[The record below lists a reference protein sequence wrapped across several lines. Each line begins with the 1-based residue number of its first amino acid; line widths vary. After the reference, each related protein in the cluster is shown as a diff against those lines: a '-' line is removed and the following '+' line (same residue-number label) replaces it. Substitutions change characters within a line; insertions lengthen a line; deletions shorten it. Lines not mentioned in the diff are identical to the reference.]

1 MNEILAKIEAAP
13 IICVFRHQAP
23 DPDALGSQWG
33 LVNWLKESYPNKE
46 VYAMGW
52 HRGQSANLFGT
63 YETVSDDVVRKSL
76 AIILDTANAAR
87 IDDDRYQFALDS
99 IKLDHHPFTDA
110 YAKYEFIDDTAAST
124 SELVCRLI
132 QLKSRE
138 TLSQTTARYLYM
150 GILTDTLRFSTSN
163 TSASTLHCAAFLVNS
178 DLNLSQ
184 INDDLFGMERIEF
197 ELTNYIR
204 THAVIEENGLV
215 YIKLDRPTLEKL
227 RVTPGLAKERVNELG
242 LVRSFEIWALLI
254 EHEEDGLI
262 RYNGSLRSRRLSV
275 NDIAQKYNGG
285 GHRLAA
291 AVKHLT
297 DKEVDLCLEDC
308 RKRIRGE
315 I

>member
-1 MNEILAKIEAAP
+1 ML
-13 IICVFRHQAP
+13 FR
-23 DPDALGSQWG
+23 S
-33 LVNWLKESYPNKE
+33 
-46 VYAMGW
+46 M
-52 HRGQSANLFGT
+52 
-63 YETVSDDVVRKSL
+63 
-76 AIILDTANAAR
+76 
-87 IDDDRYQFALDS
+87 
-99 IKLDHHPFTDA
+99 
-110 YAKYEFIDDTAAST
+110 YEFIDDTAAST

-132 QLKSRE
+132 QQKSRE

-197 ELTNYIR
+197 DLTNYIR
-204 THAVIEENGLV
+204 THAMIEECGLV
-215 YIKLDRPTLEKL
+215 YIKLDRKTLEAL

-254 EHEEDGLI
+254 EQEEDGLVK
-262 RYNGSLRSRRLSV
+262 YNGSLRSRRLSV

-291 AVKHLT
+291 AVKHLN
-297 DKEVDLCLEDC
+297 DEQVEIGRASC
-308 RKRIRGE
+308 RERV
-315 I
+315 

>member
-13 IICVFRHQAP
+13 IICVFRHQSP

-33 LVNWLKESYPNKE
+33 LVNWLKETYPSKE

-52 HRGQSANLFGT
+52 HRGQSAALFGS

-87 IDDDRYQFALDS
+87 IDDDRYRYAYDS

-110 YAKYEFIDDTAAST
+110 YAMSEFIDDTAAST

-138 TLSQTTARYLYM
+138 TLSPTTARYLYM
-150 GILTDTLRFSTSN
+150 GILTDTLRFSTSS

-178 DLNLSQ
+178 TLNLSQ

-197 ELTNYIR
+197 ELSNYIR
-204 THAVIEENGLV
+204 THAMIEESGLV
-215 YIKLDRPTLEKL
+215 YIKMDRFTMERL

-242 LVRSFEIWALLI
+242 LVRSFQIWALLI
-254 EHEEDGLI
+254 EQEEDGLI
-262 RYNGSLRSRRLSV
+262 RYSGSLRSRHLSV
-275 NDIAQKYNGG
+275 NDIAHRYNGG

-297 DKEVDLCLEDC
+297 EAQVDFCLEDC